1 MQSMKFFRT
10 FAIVTTLGALMTVP
24 MRADLAF
31 FTGGGTP
38 SGGGNGGNN
47 VSASADFFLTNVAGT
62 NYLNIT
68 LSNTTTTIDDVRG
81 VLDGFDFSLTGGTA
95 ALDLASLSASASGFI
110 DCFTGA
116 SCVTEA
122 TFHDRQAGTTPGSPY
137 EWALAAGYV
146 LEPNGFHPAGIADSV
161 ASLASVNSSVL
172 GNKPHNDLLLG
183 PVTFTMSFGSGTLPT
198 GVSSVVFLFGTG
210 PDSYRG
216 SSSTPP
222 VPEPTSIL
230 LLGTVLVG
238 TATALR
244 RRFQS

>member
-1 MQSMKFFRT
+1 M
-10 FAIVTTLGALMTVP
+10 TLP

-31 FTGGGTP
+31 LTGGGTP
-38 SGGGNGGNN
+38 PGGGNGGHN

-68 LSNTTTTIDDVRG
+68 LSNLTPTISDVAG

-95 ALDLASLSASASGFI
+95 LLNLASLSASASGFI
-110 DCFTGA
+110 DCYTGA

-122 TFHDRQAGTTPGSPY
+122 TFHDRQGGTTPGSPY
-137 EWALAAGYV
+137 EWALGAGYV
-146 LEPNGFHPAGIADSV
+146 LEPPGFHPAGIADSL
-161 ASLASVNSSVL
+161 ASLAGVNSSVL

-198 GVSSVVFLFGTG
+198 GVSNVEFLFGTG
-210 PDSYRG
+210 PDGYAG
-216 SSSTPP
+216 TPGTPP
-222 VPEPTSIL
+222 VPEPASVV

-238 TATALR
+238 TATALK
-244 RRFQS
+244 RRFQSAKQ